1 MKYADPVVP
10 ILIEVEQVED
20 CIVLSIQNAVK
31 LRQHASE
38 SNQIGLTNIKA
49 MMEKMGG
56 SCEVYRTIS
65 TFCIELRFP
74 LVEKN
79 NSIEATMKNIPN
91 IPLKP

>member
-20 CIVLSIQNAVK
+20 CIALSVQNAVK
-31 LRQHASE
+31 LRLHSSE
-38 SNQIGLTNIKA
+38 SNQIGLTNIET

-74 LVEKN
+74 LVEK
-79 NSIEATMKNIPN
+79 SDSVETAKKTYRISS
-91 IPLKP
+91 